1 MTKKCMIC
9 KTEATP
15 ISKAKR
21 SFHMFPKNELI
32 RKKWMDAINLLTTP
46 NFKTSYIC
54 SDHFD
59 DKSFHDSD
67 ELRSRKRLRPDAV
80 PQRISFKKSDDTS
93 KEKDLGSE
101 KLFVRPVDKDCSK
114 SEMVI
119 DVSNTCIK
127 ATNEQDCLTGE
138 ESNNLTGEES
148 NNLTGEESNNL
159 TGEESN
165 NLTGEKSNSLTGEKS
180 NSLTGEK
187 SNSLTGEK
195 SNSSMNNVPNSGNE
209 RKNSL
214 NKKIPPKRIRFMTG
228 FKTEHITRED
238 FVSDEAWNR
247 FLRLVTYER
256 SRMAAAHN
264 RNSRKEKKI
273 KNFKLLIR
281 DLENRDEVDAAQYVK
296 VVLK

>member
-101 KLFVRPVDKDCSK
+101 KLFERPVDKDCSK

-127 ATNEQDCLTGE
+127 ATNEQDCLTEE
-138 ESNNLTGEES
+138 ESNNLTGEKS
-148 NNLTGEESNNL
+148 NS
-159 TGEESN
+159 
-165 NLTGEKSNSLTGEKS
+165 LTGEKSNSLTGEKS

-209 RKNSL
+209 RKNSF

>member
-1 MTKKCMIC
+1 MAKKCIIC

-32 RKKWMDAINLLTTP
+32 RKKWMDAINLLEIP
-46 NFKTSYIC
+46 NFKTACIC

-67 ELRSRKRLRPDAV
+67 ELRSRKRLRPEAV

-101 KLFVRPVDKDCSK
+101 KLFERPVDKDSSK
-114 SEMVI
+114 SEIKVI
-119 DVSNTCIK
+119 
-127 ATNEQDCLTGE
+127 NEQDCSTAG
-138 ESNNLTGEES
+138 
-148 NNLTGEESNNL
+148 
-159 TGEESN
+159 
-165 NLTGEKSNSLTGEKS
+165 
-180 NSLTGEK
+180 
-187 SNSLTGEK
+187 K
-195 SNSSMNNVPNSGNE
+195 SNSSVDNVPNSGNR
-209 RKNSL
+209 RKHSL
-214 NKKIPPKRIRFMTG
+214 IKKIPKRIRFMNG

-247 FLRLVTYER
+247 FLRLITYER
-256 SRMAAAHN
+256 NRMAAAHN

-273 KNFKLLIR
+273 KNFKLLIKG
-281 DLENRDEVDAAQYVK
+281 LENHEELDATQYVK
-296 VVLK
+296 VILK